1 MRAVLLYIPM
11 HTLLISTF
19 GILHVFGAVIGQPHV
34 EPPTF
39 LNQLFRP
46 VVPYTFRP
54 TKVHS
59 TKGSVSNADGLVQSS
74 GPSSRNGTQTVTKLS
89 PNSSIILDFGLN
101 VGGYPLFEFGSGAL
115 DHTAAIRYTVSESLA
130 ALKPGVGDGYPFM
143 GFAGARSRSEVISV
157 PGWGERWLGG
167 AIQGGQRFILVEHIT
182 GTSDI
187 TINEVGFQAATD
199 VTPIPDLPGAFNSS
213 DEYLN
218 ELWMAGARTVQLGC
232 TSKGSIAPA
241 WHVSAIG
248 TLIESK
254 NIAVHQKG
262 QVWGQVDFSISI
274 YVISGSIFTVNKGNL
289 FAPEPGPTVFSLIF
303 GPDGAGTFS
312 RYQGSSVDFPSGL
325 LTPGKWHNLKFSVR
339 GDTNASM
346 TLSINEVQIGAV
358 SFDGTPS
365 AGPLGISAG
374 TDTAVIVKNFLVQDI
389 DGNTL
394 YFNSMTSQSA
404 LEDFATGTNY
414 YGVCFDGAKRDRVV
428 WAGDF
433 SIFGPTVATNVEAVA
448 GSLLLFTGIQDAQG
462 QISTSILPSAVP
474 SEVPTNEWIGN
485 DFYSLVYAISAANA
499 WYEWYQYTGDVQ
511 FLKKWWPAI
520 KRDIEYGLSFLDR
533 ATGLVTVEGYTSLNF
548 NYYDGTTPGTHIS
561 ANSIVV
567 WALRNAALISDDIGD
582 SVASEYREVADK
594 IEKAVNDRLFSKR
607 TGAYILVDGNDT
619 VGISQD
625 GNSYAILSGIASA
638 PGAPSSAS
646 AVIEAMRTLDTP
658 FGPLSFSNTS
668 RFLPI
673 VSPYASGFHTW
684 AAFEAGMDDE
694 AIRLMRTVWKNQT
707 DVNNPWYT
715 GMTWEFINGTSGEP
729 YNSQSSSQAHG
740 WASAPTWQLSRYVL
754 GVSPA
759 APGYSTWS
767 FAPRTVN
774 LKYVNGRVPTP
785 WGTIFASWETTDSGF
800 KMQINAPPGTNG
812 TIVVP
817 GAANKIVNI
826 NGISIGPSG
835 NITLPEGVTWAGADG
850 NSYRMNVTNGR
861 SAISI
866 SV

>member
-19 GILHVFGAVIGQPHV
+19 GVLHVFGAVIGQPHV

-143 GFAGARSRSEVISV
+143 GFAGARSRSE
-157 PGWGERWLGG
+157 
-167 AIQGGQRFILVEHIT
+167 HIT

-262 QVWGQVDFSISI
+262 QAWGQVDFSISI

-289 FAPEPGPTVFSLIF
+289 FAPEPGPTVFSLVF

-474 SEVPTNEWIGN
+474 SGFQLTN
-485 DFYSLVYAISAANA
+485 
-499 WYEWYQYTGDVQ
+499 
-511 FLKKWWPAI
+511 
-520 KRDIEYGLSFLDR
+520 
-533 ATGLVTVEGYTSLNF
+533 GLVMTSIPSCYTSLNF

-567 WALRNAALISDDIGD
+567 WALRNAALISDAIGD
-582 SVASEYREVADK
+582 SVASEYREVGDK

-646 AVIEAMRTLDTP
+646 AVIEAMRALDTP

-754 GVSPA
+754 G
-759 APGYSTWS
+759 
-767 FAPRTVN
+767 
-774 LKYVNGRVPTP
+774 YVNGRVPTP

-861 SAISI
+861 STISI